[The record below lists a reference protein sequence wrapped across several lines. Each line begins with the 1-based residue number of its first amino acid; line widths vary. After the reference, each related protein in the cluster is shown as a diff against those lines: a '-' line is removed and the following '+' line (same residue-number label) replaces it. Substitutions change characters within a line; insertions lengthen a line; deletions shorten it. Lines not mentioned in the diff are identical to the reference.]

1 MLFFVRNL
9 ITQSCYEK
17 SVSEHS
23 FMQQIWNS
31 DKKRKM
37 KLVLGWVTNAMF
49 ECLSI
54 FTKGT
59 WGRGGGGG
67 IEKPLGLYVVANIKN
82 ISIFSTSLRSW
93 VQFCE
98 YQPPFEIFFEYF
110 PQVFIAD
117 HFYNNFISE
126 IKLYSKYEYVCV
138 CVCVC
143 ESILMVVLRSVF
155 QCESVYSNC
164 MVVYECVTM
173 CHYVFL

>member
-1 MLFFVRNL
+1 MKKVYLNIR
-9 ITQSCYEK
+9 SCNKFE
-17 SVSEHS
+17 
-23 FMQQIWNS
+23 IRI
-31 DKKRKM
+31 KKKM

-59 WGRGGGGG
+59 WGGGGG

-138 CVCVC
+138 CVCEYFDGC
-143 ESILMVVLRSVF
+143 LA
-155 QCESVYSNC
+155 QCVSMRKC
-164 MVVYECVTM
+164 I
-173 CHYVFL
+173 